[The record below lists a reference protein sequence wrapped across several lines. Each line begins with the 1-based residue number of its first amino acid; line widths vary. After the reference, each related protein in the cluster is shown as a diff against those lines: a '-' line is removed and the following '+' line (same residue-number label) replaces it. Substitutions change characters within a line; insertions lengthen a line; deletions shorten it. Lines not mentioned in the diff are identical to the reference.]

1 MALSAAIR
9 GACYDICPSSED
21 KYCQSPK
28 ALFHFIADCSVRRF
42 YKPSVILIS
51 PQGGSG
57 HLLPGGGQ
65 VSPAGSKVDGVYL
78 VI

>member
-1 MALSAAIR
+1 MRLSMALSAAIR
-9 GACYDICPSSED
+9 GAFYDICPSSED

-51 PQGGSG
+51 PLGEVDTCS
-57 HLLPGGGQ
+57 PG
-65 VSPAGSKVDGVYL
+65 VDRFLWRVRG
-78 VI
+78 